1 MQSPER
7 VEAKSEQS
15 RRLLERAKRRRRIV
29 PPSTSCGLN
38 QAALGTRV
46 KNPGV
51 AESSSWFRSTH
62 LLRSI
67 PLRCR
72 LVTRSRL
79 ARLSDPEPGRK
90 RRASAW
96 SYVIFPF
103 GSQPATVSRSL
114 LLFRRVCALYP
125 LHSRAQLF
133 SRGENRLQ
141 STDYFESRSRPDDQ
155 NFLSPPS
162 SLRLRNPCETTT
174 TTATSKVTR
183 TSLPPRFE
191 VWRNSLDPRR
201 KKGKKRDARNTTPWE
216 SESQFSHR
224 ISYNNSPLTFKFLNG
239 TIFVIVIN

>member
-67 PLRCR
+67 PLPFGHTQPFSSA
-72 LVTRSRL
+72 LRSRTG
-79 ARLSDPEPGRK
+79 EK
-90 RRASAW
+90 EASIC
-96 SYVIFPF
+96 VILCYLPVW
-103 GSQPATVSRSL
+103 QPASNAVSRSL

-191 VWRNSLDPRR
+191 V
-201 KKGKKRDARNTTPWE
+201 
-216 SESQFSHR
+216 
-224 ISYNNSPLTFKFLNG
+224 
-239 TIFVIVIN
+239 

>member
-103 GSQPATVSRSL
+103 GSQPATRCLGPFCYFAACARYIPCTAAHSY
-114 LLFRRVCALYP
+114 FRVVRTGCNPRIISNRVLAP
-125 LHSRAQLF
+125 TTRIS
-133 SRGENRLQ
+133 
-141 STDYFESRSRPDDQ
+141 SRPSRRSGCAI
-155 NFLSPPS
+155 LA
-162 SLRLRNPCETTT
+162 RR
-174 TTATSKVTR
+174 
-183 TSLPPRFE
+183 
-191 VWRNSLDPRR
+191 PRR
-201 KKGKKRDARNTTPWE
+201 RRRRRWRGRV
-216 SESQFSHR
+216 
-224 ISYNNSPLTFKFLNG
+224 FLLVSKCD
-239 TIFVIVIN
+239 VIH